1 MKKEFSGHSVLTVLF
16 LLGLFFFAG
25 AINASAVTLFG
36 VNTSNQL
43 VRFESE
49 TPGTLTNV
57 GAITGLQTG
66 ENIVGIDF
74 RPATGQLYGLGSTS
88 RLYIINRTTAVA
100 TVIGGQFS
108 TLLSGTDFGFD
119 FNPTVDRIRVVAN
132 TGQNLRLN
140 PNNGAIV
147 AVDGPINLGTPQVTA
162 VAYTNSFGVST
173 ATTLY
178 DIDTNTDRLLIQSN
192 PNAGTLTDVGPLGV
206 DFQNINGFDIATGN
220 INTNPSANTAYAVT
234 ANNLGNPQLYTIN
247 LATGAATS
255 VGSIGGVTN
264 PVPLR
269 GLAAA
274 TSAASPALNLLD
286 YDGDRRADYATF
298 RLSSSTFYI
307 NRSSNNSF
315 FTAQFGLS
323 DDVQTPGDYDG
334 DGRTDIAVWR
344 PTTGTFYV
352 LRSTDGSVLTY
363 RFGLNGD
370 EPVARDYDGDGRTDF
385 AVARRT
391 GGQLIW
397 YINNS
402 ANNTFRTEQF
412 GLDTDTVAPGDYD
425 GDARFDLAVYRGSG
439 GNGQA
444 TFYVQRSTLGFTAV
458 NFGLGSDTVVPG
470 DYDGDGKTDYA
481 VLRGGSQ
488 FTWYVLFSGSNS
500 FSIVNFGAKPDYA
513 AQGDYDG
520 DGKTDY
526 AVYEPLNG
534 LFYVL
539 RATGGAVI
547 QRQFGQNGDY
557 PVANYDSH

>member
-1 MKKEFSGHSVLTVLF
+1 MKKEFSGHSVFTVLF
-16 LLGLFFFAG
+16 LLGLVFFAG

-49 TPGTLTNV
+49 TPGTLINL

-66 ENIVGIDF
+66 ETILGIDF

-88 RLYIINRTTAVA
+88 RIYVINRTNAVA
-100 TVIGGQFS
+100 TAVGGQFS
-108 TLLSGTDFGFD
+108 TVLAGTDFGFD
-119 FNPTVDRIRVVAN
+119 FNPTVDRIRIVSN
-132 TGQNLRLN
+132 TGQNLRVN
-140 PNNGAIV
+140 PNNGAIA
-147 AVDGPINLGTPQVTA
+147 AVDGPLNPGTPQVTA

-173 ATTLY
+173 TTTLY

-192 PNAGTLTDVGPLGV
+192 PNAGTLTDVGALGV
-206 DFQNINGFDIATGN
+206 DFQNVNGFDIATGN
-220 INTNPSANTAYAVT
+220 LNTTPSNTAYAVT
-234 ANNLGNPQLYTIN
+234 SNNLGNPQLYTIN
-247 LATGAATS
+247 LTSGAATAA
-255 VGSIGGVTN
+255 GSIGGVTN
-264 PVPLR
+264 LIPLR

-274 TSAASPALNLLD
+274 ASGASAASNLLD
-286 YDGDRRADYATF
+286 YDGDRRTDYAAF
-298 RLSSSTFYI
+298 RLSTNTFYI

-315 FTAQFGLS
+315 FTAQFGVS

-344 PTTGTFYV
+344 PANGTFYV
-352 LRSTDGSVLTY
+352 LRSTDGAVQIY

-385 AVARRT
+385 AVVRRA

-397 YINNS
+397 YIANS

-412 GLDTDTVAPGDYD
+412 GLDNDAVAPGDYD
-425 GDARFDLAVYRGSG
+425 GDGRFDLAVFRGSNDEKG
-439 GNGQA
+439 
-444 TFYVQRSTLGFTAV
+444 TFYVLRSTLGFTAV
-458 NFGLGSDTVVPG
+458 QWGLSSDLVVPG

-481 VLRGGSQ
+481 VLRTGTQ
-488 FTWYVLFSGSNS
+488 YTWYVLFSGSNS
-500 FSIVNFGAKPDYA
+500 FSIVNLGTKPHYA

-526 AVYEPLNG
+526 AVYDPLNG
-534 LFYVL
+534 IFYVL
-539 RATGGAVI
+539 RAGNGALV
-547 QRQFGQNGDY
+547 QRQFGQNGDV
-557 PVANYDSH
+557 PVASYDTH

>member
-1 MKKEFSGHSVLTVLF
+1 MKKEFSGHSVFTVLF

-25 AINASAVTLFG
+25 AIKTSAVTLFG

-57 GAITGLQTG
+57 GAVTGLQAG
-66 ENIVGIDF
+66 ENIIGIDF
-74 RPATGQLYGLGSTS
+74 RPATGQLYALGSTS

-100 TVIGGQFS
+100 TAVGGQFS

-119 FNPTVDRIRVVAN
+119 FNPTVDRIRVVSN

-140 PNNGAIV
+140 PNNGAIA
-147 AVDGPINLGTPQVTA
+147 AVDGPINPGTPQVTG

-173 ATTLY
+173 TTVLY

-192 PNAGTLTDVGPLGV
+192 PNAGTLIDVGPLGV
-206 DFQNINGFDIATGN
+206 DFQNNNGFDIATGN
-220 INTNPSANTAYAVT
+220 LNTNPGSNTAYAVT

-247 LATGAATS
+247 LSTGAATLVGS
-255 VGSIGGVTN
+255 VGGAAN
-264 PVPLR
+264 LVPLR

-274 TSAASPALNLLD
+274 TSGATASLNLLD
-286 YDGDRRADYATF
+286 YDGDRRTDYAVY
-298 RLSSSTFYI
+298 RLNQNTFYI

-315 FTAQFGLS
+315 FTAQFGVS
-323 DDVQTPGDYDG
+323 DDIQTPGDYDG

-344 PTTGTFYV
+344 PSSGTFYV
-352 LRSTDGSVLTY
+352 LRTTDGTVQAY

-391 GGQLIW
+391 GSQLIW

-402 ANNTFRTEQF
+402 AGNTFRTEQF
-412 GLDTDTVAPGDYD
+412 GLFNDVTAPGDYD
-425 GDARFDLAVYRGSG
+425 GDGRFDLAVFRGSG

-444 TFYVQRSTLGFTAV
+444 TFYVQRSTAGVIAV
-458 NFGLGSDTVVPG
+458 NWGLGSDSVVPG

-481 VLRGGSQ
+481 VLRAGSQ
-488 FTWYVLFSGSNS
+488 YTWYVLLSGSNS
-500 FSIVNFGAKPDYA
+500 FSIVNLGAKPHYA

-526 AVYEPLNG
+526 AVYDPLNG

-557 PVANYDSH
+557 PVANYDTH